1 MASKPRGT
9 RLRGDRDDNVALCS
23 MKRTLLAVA
32 LLLAAALTSGATR
45 CRAGEGP
52 RITQLA
58 ALAGGQVLVLT
69 TEKGGV
75 YLAQGQGW
83 RRAPGAPG
91 LYVHRAAASPG
102 GRVHLA
108 TSQGLYVFRDGV
120 WDKGAEGAFAGF
132 FPDADGGQALLHFWG
147 LGLHIL
153 DARGMTQESLQL
165 LREAGARIEA
175 LAREEEELRRQM
187 ALLPRGD
194 AATLDE
200 KRAVMRVYQQWQD
213 VQRRLEEAAGQARAG
228 EPRPIMEGLPEDAFV
243 SGAAR
248 HGDGWIVGVF
258 GHGTFGLAPDRKR
271 WEPLAQGLPGPWVL
285 TVEAAPWGA
294 VYAGLYGAGLY
305 VLAPGAEVWERV
317 AGVPEDSTV
326 QGVAFG
332 PDGQVLAGT
341 REHGVFYSPDRGR
354 TWPDPGGRP
363 GGNVPGV
370 AFGDDGS
377 LWAGLWEGG
386 LVVSTDDGATWRPC
400 ERLDN

>member
-1 MASKPRGT
+1 M
-9 RLRGDRDDNVALCS
+9 ALCT
-23 MKRTLLAVA
+23 MKRTLLAG
-32 LLLAAALTSGATR
+32 LLLVAGVLTSGVTE

-58 ALAGGQVLVLT
+58 ALDGGRVLVLT

-83 RRAPGAPG
+83 RRAGGAPE
-91 LYVHRAAASPG
+91 LFVHRAAASRG

-120 WDKGAEGAFAGF
+120 WDKAAAGAFAGF
-132 FPDADGGQALLHFWG
+132 FPDADGAQALLHFWG

-165 LREAGARIEA
+165 LREASAREEA
-175 LAREEEELRRQM
+175 LVREEEELRRQM

-228 EPRPIMEGLPEDAFV
+228 EPRPVMEGLPDGAFV

-248 HGDGWIVGVF
+248 RGDGWVAGVF
-258 GHGTFGLAPDRKR
+258 GHGTFALSADRRR
-271 WEPLAQGLPGPWVL
+271 WEPLGHGLPGPWVL
-285 TVEAAPWGA
+285 AVEAAPWGA
-294 VYAGLYGAGLY
+294 VYAGLYGAGLH
-305 VLAPGAEVWERV
+305 VLAPGATVWERV
-317 AGVPEDSTV
+317 DGVPGDSTV
-326 QGVAFG
+326 QGVSFG
-332 PDGQVLAGT
+332 RDGQVLVAT
-341 REHGVFYSPDRGR
+341 REHGALFSPDGGR
-354 TWPDPGGRP
+354 TWLDPGDGP
-363 GGNVPGV
+363 EGNVQGV
-370 AFGDDGS
+370 AVGDDGS
-377 LWAGLWEGG
+377 LWAGLWQGR
-386 LVVSTDDGATWRPC
+386 LFVSTDDGATWRPC
-400 ERLDN
+400 ERIEQ